1 MTQILKVI
9 DSEAFVSHRVIA
21 KEVFEFNPNK
31 KGDEQIQLK
40 NKMTQVKELI
50 TDNLVDFEEFG
61 QLRFETESVRN
72 SVGARNQEKTYFLN
86 EPQATLLLTFM
97 RNSVIIKAFKVRLVK
112 EFFEMRKQLQN
123 GSTPKNSFQERK
135 ELFQLDV
142 IGLESSFKLLRV
154 NEASKILMTKTL
166 YTEHGLSTSYLPKY
180 SDEQHTYSLSHLL
193 KKYEVG
199 ISAKKLNLILLSEG
213 YLEIKTRK
221 STGSFID
228 EKTKEKKPKLRTF
241 KSLTEKG
248 LEFGKNVISPHNQL
262 ETSPHYFENK
272 FEELIEALK
281 L

>member
-1 MTQILKVI
+1 MIQNSTIVEKFENELY
-9 DSEAFVSHRVIA
+9 VSHRVIA
-21 KEVFEFNPNK
+21 EQTNNK
-31 KGDEQIQLK
+31 ILSVQK
-40 NKMTQVKELI
+40 LI
-50 TDNLVDFEEFG
+50 TENIDVLEEFG
-61 QLRFETESVRN
+61 KVRFEIEAIIN
-72 SVGARNQEKTYFLN
+72 SKNRVNKEKTYFLN
-86 EPQATLLLTFM
+86 EQQTTLILTFM
-97 RNSVIIKAFKVRLVK
+97 RNNEVVKAFKIRLVRD
-112 EFFEMRKQLQN
+112 FFKM
-123 GSTPKNSFQERK
+123 RK
-135 ELFQLDV
+135 ELQNRDSEETQLEKDLK
-142 IGLESSFKLLRV
+142 GLNNAIEVLKV
-154 NEASKILMTKTL
+154 NEASKILMLSTL
-166 YTEHGLSTSYLPKY
+166 YKEHGLSTSYLPKY

-193 KKYEVG
+193 KKFEVE
-199 ISAKKLNLILLSEG
+199 ISAKKLNLILISEG

>member
-1 MTQILKVI
+1 MEIITNIVELM
-9 DSEAFVSHRVIA
+9 DGEPRVSHRIIA
-21 KEVFEFNPNK
+21 
-31 KGDEQIQLK
+31 EQTDNSQVSIRKLIDK
-40 NKMTQVKELI
+40 YSANLELFGNLSFKMTSLERSTKTGVSRGFVE
-50 TDNLVDFEEFG
+50 
-61 QLRFETESVRN
+61 
-72 SVGARNQEKTYFLN
+72 EKTYFLN
-86 EPQATLLLTFM
+86 EQQSTLLLTFM
-97 RNSVIIKAFKVRLVK
+97 RNNEVVIDFKVRLVRD
-112 EFFEMRKQLQN
+112 FFKM
-123 GSTPKNSFQERK
+123 RK
-135 ELFQLDV
+135 ELQNRASEETQLEKDLK
-142 IGLESSFKLLRV
+142 GLKNAIEVLKV
-154 NEASKILMTKTL
+154 NEASKILMLSTL
-166 YTEHGLSTSYLPKY
+166 YKEHGLSTSYLPKY

-272 FEELIEALK
+272 FEELIK
-281 L
+281 LLNL